1 MLRWR
6 YPKSFLKLLLAGFA
20 VAVLPLIVAFINANL
35 AFERIASQGQQTVDN
50 AVLATRAGQTLQSQ
64 LIIMERSLLQ
74 YQILHEPALMQS
86 YRKAFEQTFV
96 AARQLSALPQAPS
109 PDLAEFRQELAKVDT
124 DLAKDEQPA
133 DVTSMISARF
143 AKLNTLSIRI
153 AQDTNV
159 QIDQASAAL
168 KEKAGKTQKKLLLQS
183 LVLIP
188 LALLSAAFIAFMLA
202 RPIRNMDDALERL
215 GLGQYHQPIQID
227 GPGNLSKLG
236 QRLDWLR
243 TMLQGIDQQKQQ
255 FLRHVSHELKTPLT
269 AIREGTELL
278 HDGIGGR
285 LTPQQIEITQILRE
299 NSLKLQKM
307 IENLLHYTKLETM
320 ASSLQVELVDM
331 RSIVQHTLQNHYLS
345 IQKKSL
351 VIRKFM
357 EDTSWLVD
365 REKIQIILDNLL
377 SNAIKHTPDHGDIKI
392 YVSENDH
399 HYLLRVS
406 DSGPGISLQDQSKL
420 FRPFYRGIESG
431 QSLVE
436 SSGLGLAI
444 CKNLVEAHGGT
455 IQLSTHIDTQGATF
469 VIKLPKK
476 TTEIIPA

>member
-20 VAVLPLIVAFINANL
+20 VAVLPLLVAFINANL
-35 AFERIASQGQQTVDN
+35 AFERIASQGQQTVDS
-50 AVLATRAGQTLQSQ
+50 AVQATRAGHTLQSQ
-64 LIIMERSLLQ
+64 LLVMERSLLQ

-86 YRKAFEQTFV
+86 YQKAYEQSRIAV
-96 AARQLSALPQAPS
+96 RQLSALSNAPLR
-109 PDLAEFRQELAKVDT
+109 DLAAFRQTLAEVNT
-124 DLAKDEQPA
+124 
-133 DVTSMISARF
+133 DVTKIDNPTNSTQMISERF
-143 AKLNTLSIRI
+143 AKLNTLATRITLDTSI
-153 AQDTNV
+153 
-159 QIDQASAAL
+159 QIDRASAVM
-168 KEKAGKTQKKLLLQS
+168 KDKAGKTQKKLLLQS

-188 LALLSAAFIAFMLA
+188 LALLCAAFIAFMLA
-202 RPIRNMDDALERL
+202 RPIRHMDDALERL
-215 GLGQYHQPIQID
+215 GQGQYHQPIQID

-243 TMLQGIDQQKQQ
+243 VTLQGIDQQKQQ

-278 HDGIGGR
+278 HDGIGGH
-285 LTPQQIEITQILRE
+285 LSLQQIEITQILRE

-307 IENLLHYTKLETM
+307 IENLLHYTKLETT
-320 ASSLQVELVDM
+320 ASSLQLELVDI
-331 RSIVQHTLQNHYLS
+331 RSVVQHTLQNHYLS
-345 IQKKSL
+345 LQKKSL
-351 VIRKFM
+351 VIRKDM
-357 EDTSWLVD
+357 EAPSWLVD

-377 SNAIKHTPDHGDIKI
+377 SNAIKHTPDQGEIQI
-392 YVSENDH
+392 YASESDH

-431 QSLVE
+431 QSLLE

-444 CKNLVEAHGGT
+444 CKNLAEAHGGT
-455 IQLSTHIDTQGATF
+455 IQLSTHINTQGATF
-469 VIKLPKK
+469 IIKLPKK
-476 TTEIIPA
+476 TSETIPV

>member
-1 MLRWR
+1 
-6 YPKSFLKLLLAGFA
+6 
-20 VAVLPLIVAFINANL
+20 
-35 AFERIASQGQQTVDN
+35 
-50 AVLATRAGQTLQSQ
+50 
-64 LIIMERSLLQ
+64 
-74 YQILHEPALMQS
+74 
-86 YRKAFEQTFV
+86 
-96 AARQLSALPQAPS
+96 
-109 PDLAEFRQELAKVDT
+109 
-124 DLAKDEQPA
+124 
-133 DVTSMISARF
+133 
-143 AKLNTLSIRI
+143 
-153 AQDTNV
+153 
-159 QIDQASAAL
+159 
-168 KEKAGKTQKKLLLQS
+168 
-183 LVLIP
+183 
-188 LALLSAAFIAFMLA
+188 
-202 RPIRNMDDALERL
+202 
-215 GLGQYHQPIQID
+215 
-227 GPGNLSKLG
+227 
-236 QRLDWLR
+236 
-243 TMLQGIDQQKQQ
+243 MLQGIDQQKQQ

>member
-20 VAVLPLIVAFINANL
+20 VVVLPLFIAFINANL
-35 AFERIASQGQQTVDN
+35 AFEHIASQGQQTVDN
-50 AVLATRAGQTLQSQ
+50 AVEATRASHTLQSQ
-64 LIIMERSLLQ
+64 LIVMERSLLQ
-74 YQILHEPALMQS
+74 YQILHEPALMQG
-86 YRKAFEQTFV
+86 YLKAHAQSRE
-96 AARQLSALPQAPS
+96 ALRQISALPNAPS
-109 PDLAEFRQELAKVDT
+109 HDLTAFRQLLAEVNNEAAKSESATPSTQV
-124 DLAKDEQPA
+124 
-133 DVTSMISARF
+133 ISEHF
-143 AKLNTLSIRI
+143 ATLNTLAIRI
-153 AQDTNV
+153 AQDTSV
-159 QIDQASAAL
+159 QIDQTSATL
-168 KEKAGKTQKKLLLQS
+168 KQKANQTQKKLLLQS

-188 LALLSAAFIAFMLA
+188 LALLCAAFIAFMLA
-202 RPIRNMDDALERL
+202 RPIRHMDDALERL
-215 GLGQYHQPIQID
+215 GQGQYHQSIQID

-243 TMLQGIDQQKQQ
+243 MTLQGIDQQKQQ

-331 RSIVQHTLQNHYLS
+331 HSILQHTLQNHYLS

-351 VIRKFM
+351 IVRKFM

-377 SNAIKHTPDHGDIKI
+377 SNAIKHSPDNGEIQI
-392 YVSENDH
+392 YVSGNDH
-399 HYLLRVS
+399 HYLLRIS
-406 DSGPGISLQDQSKL
+406 DSGPGINLQDQSKL

-476 TTEIIPA
+476 TSETIPA

>member
-1 MLRWR
+1 
-6 YPKSFLKLLLAGFA
+6 
-20 VAVLPLIVAFINANL
+20 
-35 AFERIASQGQQTVDN
+35 
-50 AVLATRAGQTLQSQ
+50 
-64 LIIMERSLLQ
+64 
-74 YQILHEPALMQS
+74 
-86 YRKAFEQTFV
+86 
-96 AARQLSALPQAPS
+96 
-109 PDLAEFRQELAKVDT
+109 
-124 DLAKDEQPA
+124 
-133 DVTSMISARF
+133 
-143 AKLNTLSIRI
+143 
-153 AQDTNV
+153 
-159 QIDQASAAL
+159 
-168 KEKAGKTQKKLLLQS
+168 
-183 LVLIP
+183 
-188 LALLSAAFIAFMLA
+188 
-202 RPIRNMDDALERL
+202 MDDALERL